1 MRITVPRR
9 CSVGVFACVLLLSG
23 VAPGVVQGAPPDT
36 PYARIAKLAA
46 YLSDGE
52 SVGALEA
59 FDKNTKRYGAIAE
72 KIQALSGQ
80 TEVLCSIDV
89 VDDKEAD
96 DDASDVHH
104 LDLDWYMMLKS
115 KTDNS
120 LVERRRQRVAVT
132 FQRFQ
137 VKSGKNSVGVWRIT
151 SLTPEEVL
159 APLTIK

>member
-1 MRITVPRR
+1 
-9 CSVGVFACVLLLSG
+9 LLLSG
-23 VAPGVVQGAPPDT
+23 VARSAPPDT
-36 PYARIAKLAA
+36 PYTRIAKLAL

-59 FDKNTKRYGAIAE
+59 FDKNMTRYGAIAE
-72 KIQALSGQ
+72 KIQALSAQ

-89 VDDKEAD
+89 VEDKEAD
-96 DDASDVHH
+96 NDASDIHH

-115 KTDNS
+115 KTDNG
-120 LVERRRQRVAVT
+120 LVERRRRRVAVV

-151 SLTPEEVL
+151 SISPEEIF
-159 APLTIK
+159 APLTIQ